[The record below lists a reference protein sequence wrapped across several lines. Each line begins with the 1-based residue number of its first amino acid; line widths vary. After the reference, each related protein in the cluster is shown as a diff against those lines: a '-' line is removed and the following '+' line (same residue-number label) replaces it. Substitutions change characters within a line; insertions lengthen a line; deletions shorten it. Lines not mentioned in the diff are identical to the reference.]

1 MDRQFYK
8 TALRMLVPM
17 ILQNVFA
24 AMMGSVDVVMLNM
37 VGQRAIASV
46 SLATQYSSIL
56 FMVQNGIG
64 SGAIVL
70 AAQYWGKS
78 DIKALEV
85 IEGIALKLS
94 LAVALLFAFCA
105 AVFPSA
111 LMRLFTSDTLLAAEG
126 SKYLRVIWVF
136 YLLSS
141 VFSSYFA
148 MLRSTGR
155 IAISTTLSGVSFLLN
170 IAFNAAFISGLF
182 GSYWSGVRGV
192 AAATCI
198 SSAIC
203 VAGCFVVSAKSPDI
217 KLKLSFMFRKSAML
231 FRDFVHLSLP
241 AVLNDLSWGVAF
253 SVYVAIMGRLGSDV
267 VAANSLVVVVR
278 SFATVFCFAV
288 AGVGGIMV
296 GNLIG
301 SGRLDE
307 AQKGAVAFLKV
318 TVLTALVGS
327 LLIFAATPFVLRFA
341 SLSPTALGY
350 LKVMLYINTY
360 YIMGAAVNTTL
371 IAGIFRAGGKTRF
384 GLICDTIDM
393 WGYGVISGLLT
404 AFVFKLP
411 VLWVYFFMC
420 LDEFVKWPWVFSY
433 YKSKKWLQNITR
445 DNLALA

>member
-8 TALRMLVPM
+8 TALRMVVPM
-17 ILQNVFA
+17 VLQNVFA

-37 VGQRAIASV
+37 VGQEAISAV
-46 SLATQYSSIL
+46 SLATQYSMIL

-70 AAQYWGKS
+70 AAQYWGKG
-78 DIKALEV
+78 DIKALEL

-94 LAVALLFAFCA
+94 LAVSLLFAVA
-105 AVFPSA
+105 AVFFPA
-111 LMRLFTSDTLLAAEG
+111 AMMRVYTADCDLITQG
-126 SKYLRVIWVF
+126 SNYLRVIWIF
-136 YLLSS
+136 YLLSA
-141 VFSSYFA
+141 VFTAYFSI
-148 MLRSTGR
+148 LRSTGR
-155 IAISTTLSGVSFLLN
+155 IAISTLLNGISFFLN
-170 IAFNAAFISGLF
+170 IAFNAAFISGVA
-182 GSYWSGVRGV
+182 GANWSGVRGV

-203 VAGCFVVSAKSPDI
+203 VAGCFVVSAKTPDI
-217 KLKLSFMFRKSAML
+217 KLKLSFMFRKSSLL

-278 SFATVFCFAV
+278 NFATVFCFAV

-301 SGRLDE
+301 SGKLAE
-307 AQKGAVAFLKV
+307 ADLCSKAFLKM
-318 TVLTALVGS
+318 TVLCAAFGG
-327 LLIFAATPFVLRFA
+327 LLIFAFSPLVLHFA

-350 LKVMLYINTY
+350 LKAMLYINTY
-360 YIMGAAVNTTL
+360 YIMGSAVNTLL
-371 IAGIFRAGGKTRF
+371 IAGVFRAGGKTRF
-384 GLICDTIDM
+384 GLICDSIDM
-393 WGYGVISGLLT
+393 WGYGVVSGLLT

-411 VLWVYFFMC
+411 VMWVYFFMC